1 MDRGDRARMAAR
13 EGDEVLVG
21 LFRRRDPRLQVR
33 HRPILEVDHRTH
45 AGKLSPDM
53 VKMRWRNDL
62 RVLPLS
68 RGQYYEMLWPVF
80 FQSARNASSPRSA
93 SGWLKSWRIDRQRVV
108 QGKSVSVRLEFGGG
122 RVKKKKT
129 EMNDKS

>member
-1 MDRGDRARMAAR
+1 MDEVIEALRLDRSQHRRMDRGDRARMAAR

-62 RVLPLS
+62 RVISPSHRSEEQTSEL
-68 RGQYYEMLWPVF
+68 
-80 FQSARNASSPRSA
+80 QS
-93 SGWLKSWRIDRQRVV
+93 LMRI
-108 QGKSVSVRLEFGGG
+108 S
-122 RVKKKKT
+122 
-129 EMNDKS
+129 